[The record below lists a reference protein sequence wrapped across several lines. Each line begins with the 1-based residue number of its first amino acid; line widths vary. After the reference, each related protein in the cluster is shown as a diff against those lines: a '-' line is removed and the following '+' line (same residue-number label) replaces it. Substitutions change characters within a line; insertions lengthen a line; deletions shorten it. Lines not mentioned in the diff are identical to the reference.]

1 MLPAHI
7 ESKIEFGREVCGVL
21 EQAEDREWLV
31 TNGIGGYASGTISGN
46 LTRRYHGLLVA
57 ALRPPLGRTLLIA
70 KLEESVIY
78 DGAEY
83 PLSTNRW
90 SSGTVAP
97 KGFANIESFGLEG
110 SVPVW
115 RFAFADGLLE
125 KRIWMRQNENTT
137 YVQYTT
143 LRGGGPIRL
152 ACKAFVNYRDFH
164 GATHAGNWKMSI
176 HPAPNGLKIVAFEG
190 AVPFYLLAPGAGV
203 AWRHEWYRDFYF
215 PLEAER
221 GLDASED
228 CLFAATFSR
237 ELPSGQTLTFVLTCE
252 ETPELD
258 GEKALRER
266 REQDKAL
273 LRAWAAHD
281 PMAAETAPPWI
292 RQLVL
297 AADQFI
303 VKRSLPQEPDG
314 RSIIAGYHWFGDWG
328 RDTMIALPGLTLV
341 TGRAEVAAKILRAF
355 ACCIDRGMLPNNFPD
370 AGGIP
375 EYNTVDAALWF
386 IEAAR
391 QYFEAAR
398 DLETLRF
405 LYPVFAEII
414 RAYNDGTRHNIRV
427 DHRDGLLHAG
437 EAGVQLTWMD
447 AKIGDWVVTP
457 RIGKPVEVNALWYNA
472 LLAMADFSVALG
484 VAPDSYQEAAGK
496 ALRNFGKFWNDGAGY
511 CYDVIDAPGI
521 GCDAAL
527 RPNPI
532 FAVSLAHSPLSSE
545 QQRAIVDV
553 CARRLLTS
561 FGLRS
566 LAPGEPGYAGHYA
579 GGPHERDAAYHQGT
593 AWGWLLG
600 PFALAHLR
608 VYRDARA
615 AASFLEPLGNQ
626 VRANGLGTLG
636 EVFDGDAPFTPR
648 GCIAQAWTVAE
659 LLRAWRTTLAGLK
672 DGSKLVARDG
682 DAGSGRAAPA
692 S

>member
-1 MLPAHI
+1 
-7 ESKIEFGREVCGVL
+7 
-21 EQAEDREWLV
+21 
-31 TNGIGGYASGTISGN
+31 
-46 LTRRYHGLLVA
+46 
-57 ALRPPLGRTLLIA
+57 
-70 KLEESVIY
+70 
-78 DGAEY
+78 
-83 PLSTNRW
+83 
-90 SSGTVAP
+90 
-97 KGFANIESFGLEG
+97 
-110 SVPVW
+110 
-115 RFAFADGLLE
+115 
-125 KRIWMRQNENTT
+125 
-137 YVQYTT
+137 
-143 LRGGGPIRL
+143 
-152 ACKAFVNYRDFH
+152 
-164 GATHAGNWKMSI
+164 
-176 HPAPNGLKIVAFEG
+176 
-190 AVPFYLLAPGAGV
+190 
-203 AWRHEWYRDFYF
+203 
-215 PLEAER
+215 
-221 GLDASED
+221 
-228 CLFAATFSR
+228 
-237 ELPSGQTLTFVLTCE
+237 
-252 ETPELD
+252 
-258 GEKALRER
+258 
-266 REQDKAL
+266 
-273 LRAWAAHD
+273 
-281 PMAAETAPPWI
+281 
-292 RQLVL
+292 
-297 AADQFI
+297 
-303 VKRSLPQEPDG
+303 
-314 RSIIAGYHWFGDWG
+314 
-328 RDTMIALPGLTLV
+328 
-341 TGRAEVAAKILRAF
+341 
-355 ACCIDRGMLPNNFPD
+355 
-370 AGGIP
+370 
-375 EYNTVDAALWF
+375 
-386 IEAAR
+386 
-391 QYFEAAR
+391 
-398 DLETLRF
+398 
-405 LYPVFAEII
+405 
-414 RAYNDGTRHNIRV
+414 
-427 DHRDGLLHAG
+427 
-437 EAGVQLTWMD
+437 MD

-521 GCDAAL
+521 GCDAAV

-608 VYRDARA
+608 VHRDARA